1 MFDYDENA
9 KKAAEALDEYTAIP
23 NTLNQIAS
31 DFAAEIDC
39 AAKEFVPLP
48 IPKKVT
54 AKFLRQIGGKSRLF
68 NIRDESPEDKFFR
81 KILTH

>member
-48 IPKKVT
+48 IPKKSNC
-54 AKFLRQIGGKSRLF
+54 QIFKTNRREVSVIQYPR
-68 NIRDESPEDKFFR
+68 
-81 KILTH
+81 